1 MKCTTAIEF
10 KTSRMDAIFS
20 FKPLVCF
27 WLKFPIF
34 EDAKTE
40 VISKQLLVG
49 NFSTTALCIF
59 HLCFPCGNSYIKLLV
74 GNFSTTALCIFH
86 LCFSCDNSCTLS
98 YAIVFA
104 LFGHDR
110 SSEQDHF

>member
-10 KTSRMDAIFS
+10 KTSRMDAMLS

-40 VISKQLLVG
+40 VISKQ
-49 NFSTTALCIF
+49 
-59 HLCFPCGNSYIKLLV
+59 LLV